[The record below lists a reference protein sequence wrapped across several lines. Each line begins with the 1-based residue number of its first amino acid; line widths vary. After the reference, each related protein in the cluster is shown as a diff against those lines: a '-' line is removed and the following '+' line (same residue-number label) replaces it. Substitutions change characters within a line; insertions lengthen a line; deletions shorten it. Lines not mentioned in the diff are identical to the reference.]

1 MAGQTTLTATGNP
14 LAGVSLEGARC
25 IDFDDHDVIK
35 HQNMR
40 LLAVKSKT
48 GSFLAPRMFVP
59 CLEGL
64 EHPRVPGIAKL
75 TRIVAHRNEHRE

>member
-1 MAGQTTLTATGNP
+1 
-14 LAGVSLEGARC
+14 
-25 IDFDDHDVIK
+25 
-35 HQNMR
+35 MR
-40 LLAVKSKT
+40 LLAVKSET

-75 TRIVAHRNEHRE
+75 TRTVAHRNEHREYLYTGMVKTQGERK